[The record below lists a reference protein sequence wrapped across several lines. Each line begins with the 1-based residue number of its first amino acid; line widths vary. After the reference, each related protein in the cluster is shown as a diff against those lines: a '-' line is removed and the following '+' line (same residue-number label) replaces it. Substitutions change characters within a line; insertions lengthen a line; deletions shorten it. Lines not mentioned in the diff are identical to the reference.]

1 MKLLSL
7 ILWVGQFGFSAIFP
21 TVFFLVLASWLQ
33 SRFGLGMWILA
44 VGGILGVLTSIS
56 TVRSCL
62 RALRKAAQEA
72 SPDRE
77 HPASFNDHK

>member
-1 MKLLSL
+1 M
-7 ILWVGQFGFSAIFP
+7 
-21 TVFFLVLASWLQ
+21 VLASWLQ